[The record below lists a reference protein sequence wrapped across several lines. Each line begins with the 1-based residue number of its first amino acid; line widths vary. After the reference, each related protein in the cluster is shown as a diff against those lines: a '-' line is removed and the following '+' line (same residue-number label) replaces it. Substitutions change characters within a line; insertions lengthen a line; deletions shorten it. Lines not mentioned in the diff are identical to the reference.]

1 MYNILSSD
9 SRISIDLTTRLNRSE
24 PGEPRKTGDSCVSD
38 APSAPTPLP
47 AAQTTFAVYAGPPLD
62 SVKTMVASEFQVKD
76 AFLDPYG
83 IPTVQVTPEPAK
95 EKFQRLLDQL
105 RQQGLI
111 AAIRRTTESL
121 IIKVF
126 QKPQVK
132 PSNKNINLAL
142 FLATVGTVLV
152 AGYYLWTMGLL
163 GNETLQQQ
171 LNAIIDPA
179 ANPYLKAGLF
189 ASALLAIVGLHEFGH
204 KAAAQHHRMD
214 ATLPYFIP
222 GFPPIGTFGAVI
234 SLKSPPSN
242 RDQLFDLGLSGPV
255 VGFVVTIVVAA
266 LSVLLGV
273 VPTASQNTQL
283 AQWSSTCGAQ
293 VGTTGCLSNYDFSAW
308 PFQPLLLI
316 IVTGLTGMARPGVF
330 FDNQLFFA
338 AQIGSL
344 LTFLNIIPA
353 WQLDGGHISRAVFGP
368 SGHRVSSII
377 GLMILLGASI
387 FFFSY
392 FFFALLILGFMW
404 FSRRGF
410 AGVEPLDDVSP
421 LSNSR
426 KGLYLMAIVLLV
438 LTFALAPF

>member
-1 MYNILSSD
+1 
-9 SRISIDLTTRLNRSE
+9 
-24 PGEPRKTGDSCVSD
+24 
-38 APSAPTPLP
+38 
-47 AAQTTFAVYAGPPLD
+47 
-62 SVKTMVASEFQVKD
+62 MVASEFQVKD

-83 IPTVQVTPEPAK
+83 IPTVQVTPEPVK

-105 RQQGLI
+105 RQQRLI
-111 AAIRRTTESL
+111 AAIRGTADGPT
-121 IIKVF
+121 IKVF
-126 QKPQVK
+126 QKPQVR
-132 PSNKNINLAL
+132 PSDKNINLGL
-142 FLATVGTVLV
+142 FLATVATVLY
-152 AGYYLWTMGLL
+152 AGYYLWTTGLL
-163 GNETLQQQ
+163 GSETLQQQ
-171 LNAIIDPA
+171 FTSIIEPT

-189 ASALLAIVGLHEFGH
+189 AVALLAIVGLHEFGH

-214 ATLPYFIP
+214 ATLPYFVP

-242 RDQLFDLGLSGPV
+242 RDELFDLGLSGPV

-266 LSVLLGV
+266 LSVLLGI
-273 VPTASQNTQL
+273 VPTAAQATQL

-293 VGTTGCLSNYDFSAW
+293 FGINGCLINYDFSNW
-308 PFQPLLLI
+308 PAQPLILI
-316 IVTGLTGMARPGVF
+316 IVTGLTRVPRPEVF
-330 FDNQLFFA
+330 FDPQLFFA

-368 SGHRVSSII
+368 RGHRISSII
-377 GLMILLGASI
+377 GLMILLGASV

-404 FSRRGF
+404 FSRRGL
-410 AGVEPLDDVSP
+410 AGVEPLDDISPVST
-421 LSNSR
+421 SR

>member
-1 MYNILSSD
+1 
-9 SRISIDLTTRLNRSE
+9 
-24 PGEPRKTGDSCVSD
+24 
-38 APSAPTPLP
+38 
-47 AAQTTFAVYAGPPLD
+47 
-62 SVKTMVASEFQVKD
+62 MVASEFQVKD

-83 IPTVQVTPEPAK
+83 IPTVQVTLEPAK

-111 AAIRRTTESL
+111 AAIRGTADGLT
-121 IIKVF
+121 IKVF

-132 PSNKNINLAL
+132 PSNKNINLGL
-142 FLATVGTVLV
+142 FLATVASVFY
-152 AGYYLWTMGLL
+152 AGYYLWTTGLL
-163 GNETLQQQ
+163 GNEALQQQ
-171 LNAIIDPA
+171 FASIIEPT

-189 ASALLAIVGLHEFGH
+189 ASGLLGIVGLHEFGH

-214 ATLPYFIP
+214 ATLPYFVP

-266 LSVLLGV
+266 LSVLLGI
-273 VPTASQNTQL
+273 VPTATQATQL

-293 VGTTGCLSNYDFSAW
+293 FGTSGCISNYDFSSW
-308 PFQPLLLI
+308 PAQPLILI
-316 IVTGLTGMARPGVF
+316 IVTGLTGLARPGVF

-353 WQLDGGHISRAVFGP
+353 WQLDGGHISRAMFGP
-368 SGHRVSSII
+368 RGHRISSII
-377 GLMILLGASI
+377 GLMILLGASV

-404 FSRRGF
+404 FSRRGL
-410 AGVEPLDDVSP
+410 AGVEPLDDISP
-421 LSNSR
+421 VSNSR
-426 KGLYLMAIVLLV
+426 KALYLMAVVLLV